1 MVVSTGVLICTH
13 VAAFALGALTYY
25 VWDYGVPS
33 YWRNPEKLDPA
44 PKRLWVYEED
54 EELDDVL
61 QETLDMYAPDPESLT
76 EQVEKIEEE
85 TSLDGHLDSR
95 IYAIS
100 EAEFSED
107 KLDYEKAEL
116 QVYTDDETVVD
127 EDEDVVDDPQEL
139 VGDLVGFGG
148 TWTTVYV
155 RNDNL
160 RKDFI
165 VHRIEG
171 AYAPR

>member
-25 VWDYGVPS
+25 MWDYGVPS
-33 YWRNPEKLDPA
+33 YWRKPENLDPA

-76 EQVEKIEEE
+76 EQVEKDEEA
-85 TSLDGHLDSR
+85 SLDGHLDSR

-107 KLDYEKAEL
+107 KLDYEKSEL

-127 EDEDVVDDPQEL
+127 EDEDVVEDPQEL
-139 VGDLVGFGG
+139 VGDLTGFGG